1 MEVQRGNSV
10 KARHL
15 EMMSAVTI
23 PDTGLDTLTN
33 TDKGKNLEAKI
44 LWCTGAKITD
54 TKNRMNTVMSSER
67 MQPGG

>member
-44 LWCTGAKITD
+44 PWCTGAKITD